1 MINVDWLGFSLASIA
16 VVLAPGPGSLLVAK
30 SAARG
35 VRDGVL
41 AMAGIMVGDA
51 CLIGLSLVGVAA
63 LFLSHPSLFQGVRLA
78 GACYLILLGLSS
90 ILLTP
95 KKEAGRGRRGNAF
108 RRAVSITLLNP
119 KAVLFFMAFF
129 PVFIRPPAEG
139 LAAPYAAMTLLFM
152 VISAT
157 YLTFLVHVSSGLAL
171 AFERNRRLRS
181 AARKVSGFI
190 FVGFGLKAALAGR

>member
-1 MINVDWLGFSLASIA
+1 MMNIDWVGFSLASVA
-16 VVLAPGPGSLLVAK
+16 VVLAPGPGSLFVAK
-30 SAARG
+30 TAAGG

-51 CLIGLSLVGVAA
+51 CLIALSLVGVAA

-129 PVFIRPPAEG
+129 PVFIRPPAER

-181 AARKVSGFI
+181 AARKVSGSI